1 MNKLTV
7 VFIVVTI
14 IVVVVLGTLLGI
26 RFFTNQ
32 DTEPSTDTTQN
43 EEQIQPETEDE
54 PEEEEPEEEEPVA
67 DFPAIVSPFEAVEES
82 EDEEDEESTE
92 PVFSNIDISKIIE
105 AGYDIP
111 DLLQENFDGI
121 IFGSINISDYN
132 DENHSKYI
140 VTEAEEYA
148 GTLVELI
155 FPDPDIA
162 NEVYSSIKTKIQDRD
177 AFELNETNQ
186 YGDASFFANHSQE
199 KNSVF
204 LVVKKAERL
213 YTLHYPAK
221 NHNKMKNLIN
231 LL

>member
-26 RFFTNQ
+26 RFFTDQNK
-32 DTEPSTDTTQN
+32 EPLPETTQN
-43 EEQIQPETEDE
+43 EEHTQPE
-54 PEEEEPEEEEPVA
+54 PKEEPEPEPEQEQEPQA
-67 DFPAIVSPFEAVEES
+67 DFPSIVSPFE
-82 EDEEDEESTE
+82 DESTE
-92 PVFSNIDISKIIE
+92 PISSNIDITKIIE

-111 DLLQENFDGI
+111 DLLKEDFDGI
-121 IFGSINISDYN
+121 IFESIDISDYN
-132 DENHSKYI
+132 DENHSKFI

-148 GTLVELI
+148 GTIIELI
-155 FPDPDIA
+155 FPDSGISS
-162 NEVYSSIKTKIQDRD
+162 EVYAYVKTKIEGRE

-186 YGDASFFANHSQE
+186 YGNSSFFANHEQE

-204 LVVKKAERL
+204 LVVKKAKRL